1 MQASTGFDINA
12 SANRN
17 GSSSSSSGS
26 SSSKQNDTYYTL
38 SRAGITHFRNSDS
51 DFTSLDRWE
60 REFILFHRI
69 KTISF
74 FKKYKQWKSFTV
86 WKRAIKASKFKE
98 SSEAVQKKLFSF
110 NAPLRKAL
118 LGIRAA
124 CVEVG
129 NERLFA
135 MQAGS
140 TITLETFLQRQAAV
154 QQRVAQL
161 LRDFSAKVQD
171 MVRAS
176 TDEVV
181 EVFLK
186 ANNIVADHKMTF
198 MERASLRSECRKLTR
213 FLRLVDFSVID
224 TLRDLVL
231 ESVEEA
237 AGFVKHRDI
246 CIVKLAEDAVKLAAE
261 AAAAKTAVILQSSS
275 AAAVAAKQAAAVRK
289 SPLIVPL
296 FQVSA
301 NFSDDGRLVIV
312 PALEEF
318 ENAFQQVSVHCYE
331 YLYTTAN

>member
-1 MQASTGFDINA
+1 MLMQVSTGFDINA
-12 SANRN
+12 STNRS
-17 GSSSSSSGS
+17 SSSSSSGS
-26 SSSKQNDTYYTL
+26 KQSDTYYTL

-69 KTISF
+69 KSINF
-74 FKKYKQWKSFTV
+74 FKKYRQWKSFTV
-86 WKRAIKASKFKE
+86 WKRAIKASKFRE

-224 TLRDLVL
+224 TLRGLVL

-246 CIVKLAEDAVKLAAE
+246 CIVKLADDAAKVAAE
-261 AAAAKTAVILQSSS
+261 AAAAKTVLILQS
-275 AAAVAAKQAAAVRK
+275 AAKPAAVRK
-289 SPLIVPL
+289 SPLTVPL

-318 ENAFQQVSVHCYE
+318 ENAFQQV
-331 YLYTTAN
+331 